1 MKRKKMSYDDFSLS
15 SLYEEKYISK
25 LAYPHLLFIQ
35 IQKIMDSIDAGG
47 DGKEEL
53 ESLKALLKPSW
64 RVEIDVKTERCR
76 REMEREINRI
86 ARVKERV
93 GITTYKEM
101 KRRAIAKYVREYV
114 QHVIEKLDEVG
125 LLLIEERGV
134 LRGGGLML

>member
-1 MKRKKMSYDDFSLS
+1 M
-15 SLYEEKYISK
+15 
-25 LAYPHLLFIQ
+25 
-35 IQKIMDSIDAGG
+35 
-47 DGKEEL
+47 

-101 KRRAIAKYVREYV
+101 KRAAIVRYVREYV

-134 LRGGGLML
+134 LRGGGVML

>member
-1 MKRKKMSYDDFSLS
+1 MSYDDFFS
-15 SLYEEKYISK
+15 SLYGEKYISK

-35 IQKIMDSIDAGG
+35 IQKIMDRIDDGG
-47 DGKEEL
+47 DGREEL

-64 RVEIDVKTERCR
+64 RVEIDAKMARCE
-76 REMEREINRI
+76 REMEREISRI
-86 ARVKERV
+86 ARMREKV
-93 GITTYKEM
+93 GIATYREM
-101 KRRAIAKYVREYV
+101 KRATIVKYVRMYV